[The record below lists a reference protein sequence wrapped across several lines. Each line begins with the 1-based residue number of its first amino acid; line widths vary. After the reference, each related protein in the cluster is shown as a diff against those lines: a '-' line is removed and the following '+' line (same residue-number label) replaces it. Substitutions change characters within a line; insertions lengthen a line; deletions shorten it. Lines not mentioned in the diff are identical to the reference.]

1 MFERQDITL
10 KREIEEKLAQSDCYV
25 LTRDYKYKGGIIKK
39 NTLFVDVK
47 LVMPIEE
54 YYEPVDS
61 ITLSCSEI
69 DHSKYELAIEEDEI
83 FELLKPCEEAAKC
96 RDEAVAESK
105 TWRSK
110 SNRCGL
116 IGIVLA
122 LIFFAAVLCD
132 FSMDMPQVEDAV
144 VLITAVTLPAAVIM
158 LYLSFNYEDKEDVD
172 CIYTDKLIQL
182 QKKFFLLKIN
192 GERN

>member
-1 MFERQDITL
+1 MFERQDIAL
-10 KREIEEKLAQSDCYV
+10 KKEIEEKLAKSDCYV
-25 LTRDYKYKGGIIKK
+25 LTRDYEYKGGIIKK
-39 NTLFVDVK
+39 NTLLVNVE

-54 YYEPVDS
+54 YYEPVDV
-61 ITLSCSEI
+61 ITLRALEA
-69 DHSKYELAIEEDEI
+69 DHSKYYDELTIEKDKI

-110 SNRCGL
+110 SKWCGL

-122 LIFFAAVLCD
+122 LICTCTAAISCLFDLKFGTPVENAIGITIAGTFVL
-132 FSMDMPQVEDAV
+132 
-144 VLITAVTLPAAVIM
+144 TVIM
-158 LYLSFNYEDKEDVD
+158 LLLSIDYEDKADVD

-182 QKKFFLLKIN
+182 QKKVFY
-192 GERN
+192 